1 MDYEMEYIVYG
12 EYDDIILDIE
22 FSYKGEEFA
31 IEKVTVKE
39 TGAEYE
45 DYDEDDVM
53 AKMIEHAGDVADDA
67 RTEALISRWE
77 TNQESRYL

>member
-12 EYDDIILDIE
+12 EWDDIYLVVE

-53 AKMIEHAGDVADDA
+53 AKMIEHAEGVAEDWA
-67 RTEALISRWE
+67 EEQAISRWE